1 MPMSPR
7 TLRPRQTTHPEAA
20 AWAARV
26 VANGGSVGASLQAV
40 SRFCRAIDAAG
51 IRDRFYRLNLFCG
64 GTSGTAA
71 GLNACIVPLY
81 RSTSFGGSPVGG
93 SIDTNNGPF
102 LPADY
107 SETGATGGLTG
118 NGSTKYLNTG
128 LNANV
133 LPDTTQSGHLSVYA
147 AGTYSGQIAIGV
159 YTYTTVPT
167 FQMELQL
174 NSAGSANTY
183 IDGTSNVQTPTA
195 SSPQLFTASRTSS
208 TSHIGYANATAG
220 TTGTATASNTTPAL
234 PFFVFARNFNGGPAV
249 HFGQTLRAYS
259 IGLGMTGQQV
269 SAYNTAMQTF
279 QAALNRSV

>member
-1 MPMSPR
+1 
-7 TLRPRQTTHPEAA
+7 
-20 AWAARV
+20 V
-26 VANGGSVGASLQAV
+26 VSNGGTVSGSTLSAV
-40 SRFCRAIDAAG
+40 SKFCWAIASAG

-64 GTSGTAA
+64 GTSGTAV
-71 GLNACIVPLY
+71 GLNSAVVPLY
-81 RSTSFGGSPVGG
+81 RGPSLGSALGNA
-93 SIDTNNGPF
+93 IDTNNGPF

-118 NGSTKYLNTG
+118 NGSSKYLNTG

-159 YTYTTVPT
+159 YSFTTVPT

-174 NSAGSANTY
+174 NSAGNANTY
-183 IDGTSNVQTPTA
+183 INGTSNVQTPAA

-220 TTGTATASNTTPAL
+220 TTGTVTASNTTPAL

-279 QAALNRSV
+279 QASLSRSA